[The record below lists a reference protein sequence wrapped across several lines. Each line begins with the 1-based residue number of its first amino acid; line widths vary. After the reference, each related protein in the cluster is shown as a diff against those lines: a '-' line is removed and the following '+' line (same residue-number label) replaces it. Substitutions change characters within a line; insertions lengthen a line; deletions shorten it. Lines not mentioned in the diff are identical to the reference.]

1 MHTKIIFCTLQENN
15 NKTLMYV
22 LIWRA
27 SSIWQNPLKITIY
40 AKSAIRIDGFRKF
53 TDISTSPASIEEMH

>member
-1 MHTKIIFCTLQENN
+1 
-15 NKTLMYV
+15 MYV